1 MCYGGGAARLKCFR
15 AVPFNM
21 LWEGRVTK
29 PKKDGGSGVVKKI
42 FSKME
47 TGEGSKFRDFKHGCM
62 EKTTGGDWGLRATVS
77 KNRETG
83 DYPPLK
89 PL

>member
-1 MCYGGGAARLKCFR
+1 
-15 AVPFNM
+15 M

-47 TGEGSKFRDFKHGCM
+47 TGEGSKFRDFKHGYM
-62 EKTTGGDWGLRATVS
+62 EKTTGGLGVESNSFKKQRDGGL
-77 KNRETG
+77 
-83 DYPPLK
+83 PPSQAFVTR
-89 PL
+89 PP

>member
-1 MCYGGGAARLKCFR
+1 
-15 AVPFNM
+15 M

-47 TGEGSKFRDFKHGCM
+47 TGEGSKFRDFKHGYM
-62 EKTTGGDWGLRATVS
+62 EKTTGGLGVESSSFKKQR
-77 KNRETG
+77 RG

>member
-1 MCYGGGAARLKCFR
+1 
-15 AVPFNM
+15 M

-47 TGEGSKFRDFKHGCM
+47 TGEGSKFRDFKHGYM
-62 EKTTGGDWGLRATVS
+62 EKTTGDWGLRVTVL
-77 KNRETG
+77 KNRDG
-83 DYPPLK
+83 GLPPSQAFVTR
-89 PL
+89 PPITY